1 MKIGQSA
8 PRLQEIASLFPHSKA
23 LRGLVAQYFIS
34 VVGLCQKMVALCQ
47 QSLFGQMKSFLH
59 DGDTSKYETELVRHA
74 DAVQAQLQVEQA
86 KATSR
91 IQSTVNRLSSSE
103 THRRNL
109 ENHLR
114 VLDLCSTYNYKSTWK
129 RIRKL
134 GNAVWT
140 FAEAEYGAW
149 LGESESATLL
159 VRGKLGSGKSVLLA
173 NMVDD
178 MNRKQPESRTAYFFC
193 REDDDRSLECRTILG
208 CLAHQLLQ
216 PLPPH
221 ETSLHIQQFASMDSD
236 DVVRALKLVLSPA
249 ARVLFIL
256 DGIEACGPRERE
268 EVMSTLRQLQEAFQM
283 ALCISYSIDA
293 SAEME
298 RETSSLPRQSL
309 VTLPDN
315 RPEISDYIGAELL
328 ARLDSD
334 KLRIGDPNL
343 IVEIQ
348 DALTTGA
355 QGM

>member
-1 MKIGQSA
+1 MSLLCMKIGQSA
-8 PRLQEIASLFPHSKA
+8 PRLQEIATLFPHSRA

-34 VVGLCQKMVALCQ
+34 VVGLCQKMVVLCQ

-91 IQSTVNRLSSSE
+91 IQSTVNRWSSSE

-114 VLDLCSTYNYKSTWK
+114 ILDLCSTYNYKSTWK

-178 MNRKQPESRTAYFFC
+178 MNLKQPESRTAYFFC

-216 PLPPH
+216 LLPPH
-221 ETSLHIQQFASMDSD
+221 DTSLHIRQFANMDSD
-236 DVVRALKLVLSPA
+236 DVVRVLKWYLVP
-249 ARVLFIL
+249 
-256 DGIEACGPRERE
+256 PRE
-268 EVMSTLRQLQEAFQM
+268 F
-283 ALCISYSIDA
+283 
-293 SAEME
+293 
-298 RETSSLPRQSL
+298 SSSWT
-309 VTLPDN
+309 V
-315 RPEISDYIGAELL
+315 
-328 ARLDSD
+328 
-334 KLRIGDPNL
+334 
-343 IVEIQ
+343 
-348 DALTTGA
+348 
-355 QGM
+355 